1 MQLIKKKSKD
11 ISTKFSI
18 ISIFSI
24 YNFSFFKKEINKV
37 VLIKTETIIIVLG
50 QILKE
55 KIFFLVQLM
64 GFI

>member
-1 MQLIKKKSKD
+1 M
-11 ISTKFSI
+11 KFSI

-24 YNFSFFKKEINKV
+24 YNFSIFKRDKV

-64 GFI
+64 GFVWLHPAA